1 MTRSHLL
8 LAALLVPALFA
19 PAAAQ
24 EWPRFR
30 GPNGSGIGQAHGL
43 PVTWTER
50 DYRWRVELP
59 GVGHSSPVVNGDRL
73 FITSGKESDGTL
85 ILQCLNVVDGHPR
98 WTQSI
103 ASKTFP
109 KNASNSYGSSTPALD
124 ATRLYLAWATTEHY
138 YLAALD
144 QQSGRELWRND
155 LGPYD
160 AEHGFGV
167 SPMLVGD
174 LVIAANEQNGPSSVQ
189 AFDCATG
196 KQRWKAERRT
206 EKTAYATP
214 CLFQPAKGPVEL
226 ILASWAHGVYSLD
239 PLTGR
244 SNWEL
249 PVFKLRVVGSPL
261 VAGGLVFGHC
271 KGGAGKQMCAVR
283 PPAGKDQ
290 KPEIVYDLKRQLPY
304 ATTPVAD
311 EKRLYLIGDDGIV
324 SCRVLADGKLLWQER
339 TGLKFFGS
347 PILACG
353 RVYCIARD
361 GQCAVLAAGD
371 RYELLAKVNLGEPSH
386 STPAVAGN
394 VLYLRTVS
402 HLMALP
408 GKP

>member
-8 LAALLVPALFA
+8 SAAILALFSFA
-19 PAAAQ
+19 SSAAQ

-30 GPNGSGIGQAHGL
+30 GPNGSGIGQAVGL
-43 PVTWTER
+43 PVNWTEK

-59 GVGHSSPVVNGDRL
+59 GVGHSSPVINGQRL
-73 FITSGKESDGTL
+73 FITSGKDSDGTV
-85 ILQCLNVVDGHPR
+85 ILQCLDVADGHAV
-98 WTQSI
+98 WTKTI
-103 ASKTFP
+103 PSKTFP

-124 ATRLYLAWATTEHY
+124 ATRLYLAWATEAHY
-138 YLAALD
+138 HLAAFD

-167 SPMLVGD
+167 SPMLAGD
-174 LVIAANEQNGPSSVQ
+174 LVVATNEQNGPSSVL

-206 EKTAYATP
+206 EKTAYSTP
-214 CLFQPAKGPVEL
+214 CLFQPPHGPAQL
-226 ILASWAHGVYSLD
+226 IVASWAHGVSSLD
-239 PLTGR
+239 PLTGQ

-271 KGGAGKQMCAVR
+271 KGGAGKQMIAVR

-290 KPEIVYDLKRQLPY
+290 KPEIVYEWKRQLPY

-311 EKRLYLIGDDGIV
+311 ERRVYLFGDDGIV
-324 SCRVLADGKLLWQER
+324 SCRGLADGNLLWQER

-353 RVYCIARD
+353 RLYCISRE
-361 GQCAVLAAGD
+361 GQCAVLAAGE

-386 STPAVAGN
+386 ATPAVAGN

-402 HLMALP
+402 HLMALA
-408 GKP
+408 GKR